1 MFSILA
7 TLNPDKQS
15 TTCVSLVLNCASIK
29 FTGICEQSRLNS
41 IHFTQMP
48 EVMKKLQRIDLELFR
63 KTKIVSNHNTNRQL

>member
-29 FTGICEQSRLNS
+29 FTGTCEQSRLNS

-48 EVMKKLQRIDLELFR
+48 EVMKKLQRIHLELFR